1 MKLPLWLDS
10 SMVISL
16 TEDPHLSVL
25 SNTEVL
31 KKYRNIFDIELR
43 PGCKCIRL
51 FIGHKLRS

>member
-25 SNTEVL
+25 LNTEVL
-31 KKYRNIFDIELR
+31 KKYRNIFNTELR

-51 FIGHKLRS
+51 FIGHKL